1 VSRDLVS
8 RDLVSRDLVSRD
20 LVSRDLVSRD
30 LVISLGNSAGSI
42 YRQHLSAASI
52 GSVYGASQNRWDPGI
67 SGHSAHFPRFM
78 LHCTKSTGTRAG
90 DGSKDHV
97 SDKYLYKN

>member
-1 VSRDLVS
+1 LALSSLARWLVGS
-8 RDLVSRDLVSRD
+8 QLVGQ
-20 LVSRDLVSRD
+20 
-30 LVISLGNSAGSI
+30 LGGI
-42 YRQHLSAASI
+42 
-52 GSVYGASQNRWDPGI
+52 YGASQNRWGPYV
-67 SGHSAHFPRFM
+67 SGHFAHFPRFV